1 MSCSLCG
8 DVKVVVF
15 LLQYVVVC
23 LHQARAEISPRTIT
37 VLVKYLQEVDT
48 QLSNVPKPMPP
59 QLEENLVFS
68 AERAQQFKTV
78 DTHAVQV
85 AKTEHNSFRDLIWDL
100 IYDKNITDDLEKAR
114 CVTVF
119 CFGL

>member
-1 MSCSLCG
+1 MELI
-8 DVKVVVF
+8 
-15 LLQYVVVC
+15 LLVSIY
-23 LHQARAEISPRTIT
+23 
-37 VLVKYLQEVDT
+37 QEKDT

-100 IYDKNITDDLEKAR
+100 IYDKNITDDLEIAR
-114 CVTVF
+114 
-119 CFGL
+119 

>member
-1 MSCSLCG
+1 M
-8 DVKVVVF
+8 
-15 LLQYVVVC
+15 
-23 LHQARAEISPRTIT
+23 
-37 VLVKYLQEVDT
+37 DT
-48 QLSNVPKPMPP
+48 QLSNVPKPVPP

-114 CVTVF
+114 YYLPTIYLPIVTIPVDSPVVSAQIPVAM
-119 CFGL
+119 CGHYSSS